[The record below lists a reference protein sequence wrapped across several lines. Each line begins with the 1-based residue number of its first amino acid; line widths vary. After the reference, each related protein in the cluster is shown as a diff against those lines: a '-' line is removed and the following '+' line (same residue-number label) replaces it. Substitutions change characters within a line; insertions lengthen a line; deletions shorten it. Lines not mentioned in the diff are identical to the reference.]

1 MALPIA
7 RTGLDLENLSW
18 SKLPLTSGRGRCINK
33 RIEDICLRRVCTCML
48 QEVCLVNQ
56 LPIFEQLHKCNRILV
71 AGAGGGWDVFSG
83 LPLYFYLK
91 RIGKE
96 VYLANYSFSSIPATN
111 SGPTLHAAVHEVRA
125 ETKDTGRVFPE
136 KYLCEWFQSQGQDV
150 SIWCFP
156 HTGCVE
162 TTQAYKALVHH
173 LNVDAVVLADGGTD
187 SLLRGDENGLGTPV
201 EDMISIAAVDS
212 IPQIRKFLLSVG
224 FGIDFHHGVSH
235 AQVLESVAGLT
246 VCGGFLGALSLMAQ
260 MPEVLQYESALKYVF
275 GKTRGFKSIV
285 CTSILD
291 AVSGKFGNHHSNV
304 RTRGSSLWIN
314 PLMTFCWFF
323 DLGVL
328 ASRVMY
334 LEELKRTKTQAE
346 ASKVICE
353 YRLGAEIKDWDTI
366 PI

>member
-1 MALPIA
+1 MAIEVVA
-7 RTGLDLENLSW
+7 ID
-18 SKLPLTSGRGRCINK
+18 KQYGRCINK
-33 RIEDICLRRVCTCML
+33 RIKNIYCRSLCTCML
-48 QEVCLVNQ
+48 QEVLPVNQ
-56 LPIFEQLHKCNRILV
+56 LPIFEQLHGCERILI

-91 RIGKE
+91 GIGKE
-96 VYLANYSFSSIPATN
+96 VHLANYSFSLIPATK
-111 SGPTLHAAVHEVRA
+111 SGLSLHSAMHEVRSQ
-125 ETKDTGRVFPE
+125 TRDTGMVFPE
-136 KYLCEWFQSQGQDV
+136 KYLCEWFQTQGQDV
-150 SIWCFP
+150 SVWCFP
-156 HTGCVE
+156 RTGCVE
-162 TTQAYKALVHH
+162 TTQAYRALVEH
-173 LNVDAVVLADGGTD
+173 LNVDAIVLADGGTD

-224 FGIDFHHGVSH
+224 FGIDYHHGVSH

-260 MPEVLQYESALKYVF
+260 MPEVRQYELALKYVF
-275 GKTRGFKSIV
+275 DRTRGFKSIV

-291 AVSGKFGNHHSNV
+291 ALAGKFGNHHSNL

-323 DLGVL
+323 DLSVL

-334 LEELKRTKTQAE
+334 LEELKKTKTQSD
-346 ASKVICE
+346 ASKVICAF
-353 YRLGAEIKDWDTI
+353 RRDAEIKDWDSI